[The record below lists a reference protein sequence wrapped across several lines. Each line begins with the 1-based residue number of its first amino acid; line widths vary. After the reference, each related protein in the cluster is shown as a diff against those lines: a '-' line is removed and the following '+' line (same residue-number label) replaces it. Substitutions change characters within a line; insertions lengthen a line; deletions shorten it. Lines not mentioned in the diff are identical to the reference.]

1 MRSIWKGHIRFLL
14 VAIPVRIYNALE
26 TSEKV
31 HLNQLHREDY
41 GPIGYDKRCKKCKQI
56 VSNEEIIK
64 GYQYA
69 PDQYAI
75 LEPDDISKVKL
86 KTTKVIDIV
95 GFVDKAEI
103 SPMLYDSPYFAG
115 PDGEVGVKTYALLS
129 EVLKESGKIG
139 LGKVVLRDREDFVAV
154 APQDGALVLY
164 KLRYPK
170 ELRKIDEVP
179 QIGKQ
184 TDLDANELRL
194 ARTLV
199 DQMVTSISEIDM
211 RDRYNEA
218 LKEIIDAKI
227 AGKEV
232 AEFIEEEQPVVDI
245 MTALKE
251 SIKQA
256 QRKPMVKATGKAKKS
271 EAEEEAEEEAKPRK
285 ASKRKAS

>member
-1 MRSIWKGHIRFLL
+1 M
-14 VAIPVRIYNALE
+14 
-26 TSEKV
+26 
-31 HLNQLHREDY
+31 
-41 GPIGYDKRCKKCKQI
+41 
-56 VSNEEIIK
+56 
-64 GYQYA
+64 
-69 PDQYAI
+69 
-75 LEPDDISKVKL
+75 
-86 KTTKVIDIV
+86 
-95 GFVDKAEI
+95 
-103 SPMLYDSPYFAG
+103 
-115 PDGEVGVKTYALLS
+115 
-129 EVLKESGKIG
+129 LKESGKIG

-184 TDLDANELRL
+184 AELDPNELRL

-218 LKEIIDAKI
+218 LKEIIEAKI

-232 AEFIEEEQPVVDI
+232 AEFVEEEQPVIDI

-256 QRKPMVKATGKAKKS
+256 QRKPMVKATGKAKK
-271 EAEEEAEEEAKPRK
+271 EEAEEVEAEEAKPKK

>member
-26 TSEKV
+26 TSERV
-31 HLNQLHREDY
+31 SLNQLHREDY
-41 GPIGYDKRCKKCKQI
+41 GPIGYDKRCKKCRNI

-75 LEPDDISKVKL
+75 LEPDDIAKIKL

-95 GFVDKAEI
+95 GFVDKAEV
-103 SPMLYDSPYFAG
+103 SPMLYDAPYFAG
-115 PDGEVGVKTYALLS
+115 PDGEVGAKTYALLT
-129 EVLKESGKIG
+129 EVLKDSGKVG

-154 APQDGALVLY
+154 APQDGGLILY

-170 ELRKIDEVP
+170 EIRKIDEVP
-179 QIGKQ
+179 QL
-184 TDLDANELRL
+184 TRNADLDPNELKL

-218 LKEIIDAKI
+218 LKEIIEAKI
-227 AGKEV
+227 EGKEV
-232 AEFIEEEQPVVDI
+232 TEFVEEEQPVVDI

-256 QRKPMVKATGKAKKS
+256 QRKPMVKATGKAKVEA
-271 EAEEEAEEEAKPRK
+271 EAEETKPKK